1 MEKLKR
7 KLEKAEQCGD
17 EDRASRLRI
26 KLSEFEPPPRDNNAA
41 DADAEV
47 APVDVDVDAV
57 TVDVTASRIAKAR
70 RRLERA
76 VRDGVDADTIELC
89 KAKLLRLGASAASA
103 DASAAPDEQEM
114 ERSFQAE
121 HGGEGG
127 GDDHDHSRELKKE
140 KMKKKNKR
148 IETEEEKEEGDT
160 EDKKQADVIKSTND
174 SVTKSSSSSA
184 INSGDKEDEIDR
196 SNMVLAKNGKWYPKP
211 TTPVG
216 NTSLLLFYAYV
227 QPAWNHR
234 ERNDAIN
241 FTHDVLQRNGC
252 GGRLRVAY
260 EGFNGTL
267 SGPPEGIRA
276 FCKSLREYDPKN
288 FGEVDFKVVDGLAD
302 NKAFRGLKVWA
313 VEELVTYGL
322 KKGAAEDE
330 APLVKGGIHVKPSE
344 WTERSARAD
353 TVMIDVRNANETAI
367 GRFKPPTGGAIL
379 LDPRMRR
386 STEFPQWIDEH
397 ADEIRGKHVMM
408 YCTAG
413 IRCERASAL
422 LASKGLAQDI
432 VQLDGGIHRYLD
444 AYPDDGGIWA
454 GKNYTFDKRF
464 SHGAKN
470 QADVVGVCSSCSKPW
485 ERYQAQAKCSQCRME
500 TLLCR
505 DCERGGKA
513 KNKNNLLC
521 WLCAEIEAQPAA
533 SASSAAR
540 AKARSFAKTGGGRD
554 GEGEG
559 SKYADFEDEKDE
571 RPRQRE
577 IKPAWMTN

>member
-7 KLEKAEQCGD
+7 KLEKAEGEGD
-17 EDRASRLRI
+17 EERASRLRI
-26 KLSEFEPPPRDNNAA
+26 KLLEKEGKVTATT
-41 DADAEV
+41 EEEK
-47 APVDVDVDAV
+47 DAV
-57 TVDVTASRIAKAR
+57 PDVPVEPTATDDAIANRIAKAR

-76 VRDGVDADTIELC
+76 VRDGADTETIELC
-89 KAKLLRLGASAASA
+89 KSKLLRLGASAASA

-114 ERSFQAE
+114 EQTLQQE
-121 HGGEGG
+121 HGGDDDNEEGKKKKKKKRKVEEEEE
-127 GDDHDHSRELKKE
+127 DEKE
-140 KMKKKNKR
+140 K
-148 IETEEEKEEGDT
+148 
-160 EDKKQADVIKSTND
+160 DKPAVVST
-174 SVTKSSSSSA
+174 VTVSSSPPPPPSSA
-184 INSGDKEDEIDR
+184 AAAAESGEKDDIDR

-211 TTPVG
+211 SAPVG
-216 NTSLLLFYAYV
+216 NVSLLLFYAYV
-227 QPAWNHR
+227 QPSWTHR

-241 FTHDVLQRNGC
+241 FTHDVLSRNGC

-267 SGPPEGIRA
+267 SGPADGIRA
-276 FCKSLREYDPKN
+276 FCQALREYDLKN

-322 KKGAAEDE
+322 RKGAIEEE
-330 APLVKGGIHVKPSE
+330 APLGKGGIHVKPSE
-344 WTERSARAD
+344 WTERSSRAD

-367 GRFKPPTGGAIL
+367 GRFKPPTGGALL

-386 STEFPQWIDEH
+386 STEFPQWLDEH

-470 QADVVGVCSSCSKPW
+470 QADVVGCCSSCKKPW
-485 ERYQAQAKCSQCRME
+485 ERYQAQAKCSLCRME

-513 KNKNNLLC
+513 KTNKNNLLC
-521 WLCAEIEAQPAA
+521 WLCAEIESQPATSAA
-533 SASSAAR
+533 SGAAR
-540 AKARSFAKTGGGRD
+540 AKAKSFAKTGGGRD

-559 SKYADFEDEKDE
+559 SKFAEFDDLEKDD
-571 RPRQRE
+571 RPGNRE
-577 IKPAWMTN
+577 IKPAWMRG

>member
-47 APVDVDVDAV
+47 APVDVDFDAV

-76 VRDGVDADTIELC
+76 VRDGADADTIELC

-174 SVTKSSSSSA
+174 SVTKSSSA

>member
-76 VRDGVDADTIELC
+76 VRDGADADTIELC

-174 SVTKSSSSSA
+174 SVTKSSSA